1 MTEDFLLSQV
11 WGGTIGVI
19 GGISQDVGGKTLAK
33 VVSADKNIGK
43 VTFSLGG
50 VGCNI
55 ARNLALLGAGVE
67 LITAFGND
75 WFKSIAV
82 DELRS
87 LGIRADLSFQSDET
101 GSASYLY
108 ILDNRGEMQLA
119 LSDLR
124 VIEELSPDYLEQ
136 VWSRFQTEVLILDCN
151 LSVST
156 IDWICHHTTAQVIV
170 DPVSRKKAER
180 LVNSL
185 TRIDYLTPN
194 ILEAQTIAESDSESA
209 EELAELILGRGV
221 KNVIITLGEAG
232 CYYAGD
238 SINSAT
244 GSDSGGVKGFM
255 EPRISEVVNVTGAG
269 DAFTAGLA
277 FALSGTD
284 DLERLCQVATAM
296 ASLAVES
303 ELTVNPDI
311 SFKLLKER
319 IAHG

>member
-1 MTEDFLLSQV
+1 MTENFVLSPV
-11 WGGTIGVI
+11 WGRKIGVI

-33 VVSADKNIGK
+33 VVSADKNIGT

-55 ARNLALLGAGVE
+55 ARNLALIGGQVE

-82 DELRS
+82 DQLRS
-87 LGIRADLSFQSDET
+87 LGIGADLSFQSEQT

-124 VIEELSPDYLEQ
+124 VIEELSPDYLQ
-136 VWSRFQTEVLILDCN
+136 HIWARFDSQILILDCN
-151 LSVST
+151 LTAAT
-156 IDWICHHTTAQVIV
+156 IDWISAHAETPIIV

-180 LVNSL
+180 LAHSL
-185 TRIDYLTPN
+185 ARIDYLTPN
-194 ILEAQTIAESDSESA
+194 LLEAQVIAGSDSESP

-232 CYYAGD
+232 CYYAGR
-238 SINSAT
+238 SINSAN

-255 EPRISEVVNVTGAG
+255 EPRISEAVNVTGAG

-277 FALSGTD
+277 FALTGTE
-284 DLERLCQVATAM
+284 DLPQLCTVAMAM

-319 IAHG
+319 ISHG